1 VNGLEDFLTAD
12 SPISDTSVIKDYIE
26 DDLKSERKREM
37 KQGANY
43 FRAKHDIL
51 NRKITYIKDDQ
62 EVEDKSKANHKL
74 VHAYHRIM
82 VLQKAGYIVGNPI
95 VFSTDGDD
103 AVQTKFETRL
113 NEILGDVFDDKANMW
128 VQGAANKGVE
138 WLHPYIDPD
147 GNFKY
152 VIVPAQQIIPIYDTE
167 YEEDLKGI
175 IRYYSMTV
183 VSGDKK
189 IKRYRVELWDREKVT
204 YFMQQEDDRYELDS
218 TMDPNPRYHWY
229 SFNTSNPESVKAN
242 SWGRIPFIPLENNDD
257 QLSDLVFTK
266 TLIDDYDLNSSDFSN
281 NLSDIQELIWIL
293 KGYEGTSLDE
303 FMQNLKTKK
312 AITVSGEE
320 GSGAST
326 ESAEIPKEARD
337 SHLSRLEDDIF
348 LFGMSVN
355 MKTDKFGNSPS
366 GIALKF
372 MYAMLDLNANILIRK
387 MKGSLKEFMYFAT
400 TFINLVDKTQY
411 DHQTVKFTFN
421 KSMIMNTAE
430 GIENAQNSKGIISD
444 ETILENHPWVDD
456 AGEEKKRMEAEVPSV
471 PIPDLDDEDDDDA
484 SG

>member
-1 VNGLEDFLTAD
+1 MEDFLTAD
-12 SPISDTSVIKDYIE
+12 SPIGDTSVIKDYIE

-43 FRAKHDIL
+43 FKAKHDIL
-51 NRKITYIKDDQ
+51 KRKITYVRDDQ
-62 EVEDKSKANHKL
+62 EIEDPTKANHKL

-103 AVQTKFETRL
+103 AAQAIFESRL
-113 NEILGDVFDDKANMW
+113 NDILGDVFDDKANMW

-152 VIVPAQQIIPIYDTE
+152 VIVPAEQIIPIYDTE
-167 YEEDLKGI
+167 YEEDLIGI

-183 VSGDKK
+183 VNGDKK
-189 IKRYRVELWDREKVT
+189 IKRYRVEYWDKEKVT

-218 TMDPNPRYHWY
+218 MMDPNPRYHWY
-229 SFNTSNPESVKAN
+229 SFNTSNPSDLKAN

-257 QLSDLVFTK
+257 QISDLTFTK

-312 AITVSGEE
+312 AITVSDEPGA
-320 GSGAST
+320 GAST
-326 ESAEIPKEARD
+326 ESADIPKEARD

-400 TFINLVDKTQY
+400 TFINLVDRTQY
-411 DHQTVKFTFN
+411 DPSTVKFTFN

-444 ETILENHPWVDD
+444 ETILKNHPWVDD
-456 AGEEKKRMEAEVPSV
+456 AGEEKKRMEAEAPAMA
-471 PIPDLDDEDDDDA
+471 IPDLGDDDDDTE
-484 SG
+484 

>member
-1 VNGLEDFLTAD
+1 MDNFLTMD
-12 SPISDTSVIKDYIE
+12 SPISDTSVIKDYID
-26 DDLKSERKREM
+26 DDLGSERKREM
-37 KQGANY
+37 KQGADY
-43 FRAKHDIL
+43 FKAKHNIL
-51 NRKITYIKDDQ
+51 NRKITYLKDNK

-95 VFSTDGDD
+95 VFSTEGDD
-103 AVQTKFETRL
+103 KAAEAFESRI
-113 NEILGDVFDDKANMW
+113 NELLGDVFNDKANMW
-128 VQGAANKGVE
+128 VQGTANKGVE
-138 WLHPYIDPD
+138 WLHPYIDKE
-147 GNFKY
+147 GEFKY
-152 VIVPAQQIIPIYDTE
+152 TIIPAEQVIPIYDTE
-167 YEEDLKGI
+167 YEENLEAI
-175 IRYYSMTV
+175 IRYYTITV
-183 VSGDKK
+183 VDGKEKK
-189 IKRYRVELWDREKVT
+189 IRYKVELWDADKVT
-204 YFMQQEDDRYELDS
+204 YFMEQDNGEYTLDD
-218 TMDPNPRYHWY
+218 TMEPNPRGHWY
-229 SFNTSNPESVKAN
+229 SFNTNQPDEVKAN
-242 SWGRIPFIPLENNDD
+242 SWGRIPFIALENNDD
-257 QLSDLVFTK
+257 QIPDLRFTK
-266 TLIDDYDLNSSDFSN
+266 TLIDDYDLNASDFSN

-312 AITVSGEE
+312 AITVSDEPGA
-320 GSGAST
+320 GAST
-326 ESAEIPKEARD
+326 ESAEIPKDARD

-387 MKGSLKEFMYFAT
+387 MKGSLREFIYFVT
-400 TFINLVDKTQY
+400 VFINLKDGTQY
-411 DHQTVKFTFN
+411 DYQTVKSTFN

-456 AGEEKKRMEAEVPSV
+456 AREEKKRMEAEAPPI
-471 PIPDLDDEDDDDA
+471 PIPDLGDDDDDTE
-484 SG
+484 